1 MIQVTGAKVNLT
13 EQTVR
18 ELLSA
23 IEEAK
28 KITTFTNEPMPDG
41 DIDIETHI
49 KLMRERGEILVKS
62 PHNGIQ
68 YAISLE
74 KGQHTQESMG
84 YRLNRQVYVWAG

>member
-28 KITTFTNEPMPDG
+28 KITTFTDEPMPDG
-41 DIDIETHI
+41 DMDSQLERDQNHRNHWDID
-49 KLMRERGEILVKS
+49 
-62 PHNGIQ
+62 
-68 YAISLE
+68 
-74 KGQHTQESMG
+74 
-84 YRLNRQVYVWAG
+84 